1 MSAGDGP
8 VLVDT
13 GAAAEALRIE
23 PATLERMAASRLLT
37 PAGVDDH
44 GNLWWH
50 LHDLRRQLAA
60 YLDDRGND

>member
-1 MSAGDGP
+1 MEP
-8 VLVDT
+8 V
-13 GAAAEALRIE
+13 
-23 PATLERMAASRLLT
+23 TLERMAASRLIT
-37 PAGVDDH
+37 PARVDDH